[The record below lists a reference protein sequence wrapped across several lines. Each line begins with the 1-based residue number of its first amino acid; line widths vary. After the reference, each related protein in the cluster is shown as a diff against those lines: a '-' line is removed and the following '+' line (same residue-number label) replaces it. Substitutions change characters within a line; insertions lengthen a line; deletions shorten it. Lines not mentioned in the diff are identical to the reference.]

1 MKRLLLQI
9 SLVAV
14 LVLPCRAEMTWEEI
28 EQEIRKLVPEP
39 EWTVVKDH
47 ESLTL
52 VRKGCR
58 MLNGVNLPI
67 FMAQDPDFERKYW
80 EKWGH
85 DADFKITIR
94 VGPSLSDGEYGKIL
108 AFRASLAEQRIKTA
122 AAEAKKAGV
131 MFGEQDRYEERS
143 AVEKLI
149 PLPRFRFE
157 SKAVYFASTG
167 ENWMRVRPETA
178 LQVRSKVLELLGKTC
193 AAYPKEEK

>member
-9 SLVAV
+9 ALLVM
-14 LVLPCRAEMTWEEI
+14 LVLTCRAEMTWDEI
-28 EQEIRKLVPEP
+28 EQEIRKLAPEP

-58 MLNGVNLPI
+58 MLNGINLPM
-67 FMAQDPDFERKYW
+67 FMAQDPDYERKYW
-80 EKWGH
+80 EERGH

-108 AFRASLAEQRIKTA
+108 GFRASLAEQRIKLA
-122 AAEAKKAGV
+122 AAEAKEAGV
-131 MFGEQDRYEERS
+131 MFAEQDCHEERS
-143 AVEKLI
+143 AAEKLV

-157 SKAVYFASTG
+157 SKAVYFDSTG
-167 ENWMRVRPETA
+167 ENWMKVRPETT
-178 LQVRSKVLELLGKTC
+178 LQVRDKILELLGKTC
-193 AAYPKEEK
+193 AAYPKQEK